1 MKKIYKVVLRGS
13 FVLACLFIASNN
25 FAAMEQVPNGQL
37 EVAYRQLT
45 DGKLSESVHNIILF
59 CYDEQCSM
67 TTLTLNQCFD
77 FSDGK
82 SFYPKIERTSTNE
95 GNLIVR
101 VLEKGVLE
109 VEEKFISSSFKY
121 RFTYKTKS
129 DPSLSKSTGLHNNLW
144 FGELTGFSGAV
155 IKQSVILKKVV
166 SWELVP
172 LKGESV
178 IVKPDCSIN
187 LKGVP
192 K

>member
-45 DGKLSESVHNIILF
+45 DGKLSESIHNIVLS
-59 CYDEQCSM
+59 CYDGRCSM

-77 FSDGK
+77 FSEGK
-82 SFYPKIERTSTNE
+82 SFYPKIERTGTDE
-95 GNLIVR
+95 GNLIVHTI
-101 VLEKGVLE
+101 EKGVVE
-109 VEEKFISSSFKY
+109 VEEKFLSSSFKY
-121 RFTYKTKS
+121 RFAYKIKT
-129 DPSLSKSTGLHNNLW
+129 DPSLSKSTGLRSNLW